1 MSIIKSTLE
10 DHIAIVTINRPEAYN
25 AMNPDV
31 IESLENQINE
41 LKKTL
46 NIENKALVK
55 KFKNLV
61 EIRKE
66 IAQKLGRK

>member
-1 MSIIKSTLE
+1 MNKKSYIKL
-10 DHIAIVTINRPEAYN
+10 ANKAATI
-25 AMNPDV
+25 
-31 IESLENQINE
+31 QINE

-46 NIENKALVK
+46 NIENKALVN
-55 KFKNLV
+55 KFKSLV